1 MWQKGN
7 DQAKSFVVATAG
19 PRTALALDEL
29 IGFESRHFEDLAQ
42 RIEPIATRD
51 LGKLLRQRGNILR
64 RLIRG
69 FPRSLSRPFRPL
81 IIPYRAT
88 ARRRCPVANSRSV
101 RALGPQ
107 NCLYFNV
114 TIDNYTIITCIDV

>member
-1 MWQKGN
+1 MWQKGD
-7 DQAKSFVVATAG
+7 DQAKSFVVAAAG
-19 PRTALALDEL
+19 PRAALALDEL

-69 FPRSLSRPFRPL
+69 FL
-81 IIPYRAT
+81 A
-88 ARRRCPVANSRSV
+88 RCPVHF
-101 RALGPQ
+101 GP
-107 NCLYFNV
+107 
-114 TIDNYTIITCIDV
+114 